1 MPPDTGPSLDTRQ
14 PAESQF
20 LGTSRKVAVP
30 PLHPLFSLRMQF
42 CITCAS
48 PPPGVLKQSLSIRL
62 PAESQVMPTGCRF
75 KVQGGPLTDR
85 PWGGGG
91 PQRWPPGHGSSF
103 FLSSPTSRA
112 PLAQGLTSAK
122 SQNAADHAPW
132 ASLQNPNVIHPIE
145 PGLLICSLEGKFS
158 VICFSFLISS
168 GYCAVLLPVGVSAQS
183 GFQSPKM

>member
-42 CITCAS
+42 CITCTS

-62 PAESQVMPTGCRF
+62 PAESQMMPTGCRF

-85 PWGGGG
+85 PWGGVALNGG
-91 PQRWPPGHGSSF
+91 HLAMVPPFSSVPQHPGHLWLRG
-103 FLSSPTSRA
+103 
-112 PLAQGLTSAK
+112 
-122 SQNAADHAPW
+122 
-132 ASLQNPNVIHPIE
+132 
-145 PGLLICSLEGKFS
+145 
-158 VICFSFLISS
+158 
-168 GYCAVLLPVGVSAQS
+168 
-183 GFQSPKM
+183 

>member
-62 PAESQVMPTGCRF
+62 PAESQMMPTGCRF

-85 PWGGGG
+85 PWGGG
-91 PQRWPPGHGSSF
+91 PSTVATWPWFLLFPHFPNIPGTSGSGAD
-103 FLSSPTSRA
+103 RI
-112 PLAQGLTSAK
+112 K